1 MPAKKKKGKKGKGG
15 KKKKKDG
22 NERVNDFSIFIWY

>member
-22 NERVNDFSIFIWY
+22 NERVNDFSIFI